1 MRNVGSSHTGAVSL
15 SQGLS
20 GQDSGSFQTAASFV
34 AGLDPQFQVAAALE
48 ASPRVFSIPTGLVP
62 VGGFLTH
69 RGGLR

>member
-1 MRNVGSSHTGAVSL
+1 MRSVGSSHTGAVAL

-48 ASPRVFSIPTGLVP
+48 ASPRGLVP
-62 VGGFLTH
+62 VGGFHTFS
-69 RGGLR
+69 GGLR